1 MLKIAIVTPYFK
13 ETPRVLARC
22 IDSVRTQQSS
32 AHVGEITHFVVADG
46 HPQHWIDDLGLRH
59 VKLDRSHGD
68 YGNTPRSIG
77 AQLAASDGHDAIG
90 FLDADNW
97 LDPDHVACCAD
108 ALMRA
113 AEPVD
118 YVVARRRLVRD
129 DGSALPIAPRE
140 DETFEHVD
148 TSCYFLSW
156 SAFHLLGRWS
166 VMPKPLSIVGD
177 RIFRQALREAGL
189 KFTAVDHPTVNYLC
203 TWSTFFDAIGE
214 TPPEYA
220 KPNIDLGPVT
230 RWWQR
235 LDARS
240 RSVVERLT
248 GCPVRL

>member
-13 ETPRVLARC
+13 ETPRTLARC
-22 IDSVRTQQSS
+22 IDSVRAQQTG
-32 AHVGEITHFVVADG
+32 AHVGEIAQFVVADG
-46 HPQHWIDDLGLRH
+46 HAQHWIDDLGLRH
-59 VKLDRSHGD
+59 LKLDRSHGD

-77 AQLAASDGHDAIG
+77 AQIAASEGYDAIG

-97 LDPDHVACCAD
+97 FEPDHVASCAD

-113 AEPVD
+113 SESVD

-129 DGSALPIAPRE
+129 DGSVLPISSSE
-140 DETFEHVD
+140 DESFEHVD

-177 RIFRQALREAGL
+177 RIFRHALRDAGL
-189 KFTAVDHPTVNYLC
+189 KFTAVDHATVNYLC
-203 TWSTFFDAIGE
+203 TWSTFFQAIGE
-214 TPPEYA
+214 TPPDYA
-220 KPNIDLGPVT
+220 KPNIDLAPVK

-235 LDARS
+235 LDPRS
-240 RSVVERLT
+240 QNVVERLA
-248 GCPVRL
+248 GCRVRL